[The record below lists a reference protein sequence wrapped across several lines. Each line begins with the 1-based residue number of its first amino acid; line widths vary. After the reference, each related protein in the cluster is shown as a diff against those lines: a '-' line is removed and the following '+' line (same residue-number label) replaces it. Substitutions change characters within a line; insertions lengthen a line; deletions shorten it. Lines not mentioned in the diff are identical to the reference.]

1 MTESSRVFLSSFLSI
16 LSMFVAEIYEDNFNA
31 FSLQT
36 QVRLLPEVT
45 KGSNLH
51 HYITD
56 AFKLLPASNHP
67 IIARFQVF
75 KVDFSSSS
83 PQMLFIS
90 YFFG

>member
-1 MTESSRVFLSSFLSI
+1 
-16 LSMFVAEIYEDNFNA
+16 MFVAEIYEDNFNA

-36 QVRLLPEVT
+36 QVRFLPEVT

-51 HYITD
+51 HYTD

-75 KVDFSSSS
+75 KVDFSSSW